1 MELIQESNK
10 NINDNENIEINGSD
24 NFINQENELHVS
36 VIKPITKKIIHCTN
50 TKINAFYKP
59 VELVEEVNSYVKK
72 GDEYLVNLYEDLKK
86 LENEKEAEL
95 KNKNTNL
102 RKIKFRNIFNSKNPN
117 KKNPNKKNQFKLF
130 KEDES
135 IIPKIETVFV
145 PKLEKNIEVVSN
157 LKENINVDYT
167 YLVPKP
173 IVIPVEVPILKF
185 KDHFKIVPIKK
196 KIIPVIKYSDD
207 IIYVD
212 CCVEKP
218 YIILENVIVPVPFDI
233 PIEENKYI
241 HKAPPIL
248 DNDYSNKF

>member
-1 MELIQESNK
+1 MELLQDTNEI
-10 NINDNENIEINGSD
+10 INNMMNVEINGSD
-24 NFINQENELHVS
+24 NFIKQENDLHVS
-36 VIKPITKKIIHCTN
+36 VIKPLTKKIIHCTD

-72 GDEYLVNLYEDLKK
+72 GDEYLVNLYKDLKK
-86 LENEKEAEL
+86 LEKKKETEL
-95 KNKNTNL
+95 KNKITNL
-102 RKIKFRNIFNSKNPN
+102 KKLNLRNIFNSKNSN
-117 KKNPNKKNQFKLF
+117 KKSPPKKNIFKLF

-185 KDHFKIVPIKK
+185 RDHFKIVPIRK

-212 CCVEKP
+212 CCIEKP
-218 YIILENVIVPVPFDI
+218 YIVLENVIIPVPFNI

-241 HKAPPIL
+241 HKAPPVL
-248 DNDYSNKF
+248 DNDHSIKI